1 MNREN
6 GMKFQFSRQLLA
18 GVAAL
23 VIVGSVGV
31 VVQEAQGADPI
42 AVRKAMMKQN
52 SAMLK
57 NVKSFL
63 KGGKRAVGA
72 EDLAIGGEI
81 LAVNADNMLKLFPKG
96 SGGGKSR
103 AKAEIWQDWNGFK
116 AEAAVLKA
124 EANKF
129 AEVART
135 GDKEAIKKQAGM
147 LGKAGCGSCHKKF
160 RGPKKKKK
168 KSS

>member
-1 MNREN
+1 
-6 GMKFQFSRQLLA
+6 MKFQLSKHLVT

-23 VIVGSVGV
+23 VIVGSVGGV
-31 VVQEAQGADPI
+31 MQEALGADPI

-57 NVKSFL
+57 NVKRFT
-63 KGGKRAVGA
+63 KGHKRAVDA
-72 EDLAIGGEI
+72 ADLAIGGEI

-103 AKAEIWQDWNGFK
+103 AKSEIWQDWNGFK
-116 AEAAVLKA
+116 AAAAVLKV

-129 AEVART
+129 AEVAKT
-135 GDKEAIKKQAGM
+135 GDKAAIKKQAGM
-147 LGKAGCGSCHKKF
+147 LAKAGCGGCHQKF
-160 RGPKKKKK
+160 RGPKKK
-168 KSS
+168 

>member
-1 MNREN
+1 
-6 GMKFQFSRQLLA
+6 MKYQLTRHLVT

-23 VIVGSVGV
+23 VIVGSMGAI
-31 VVQEAQGADPI
+31 VQEAQGADPY

-57 NVKSFL
+57 NVKRFL
-63 KGGKRAVGA
+63 KGGRRAVGA

-96 SGGGKSR
+96 SGGGKTRS
-103 AKAEIWQDWNGFK
+103 KAAIWTDWSGFE
-116 AEAAVLKA
+116 AAAAVLKV

-129 AEVART
+129 TKVART
-135 GDKEAIKKQAGM
+135 GDKAAIKKQVGM
-147 LGKAGCGSCHKKF
+147 LGKLGCGGCHKKF

>member
-1 MNREN
+1 
-6 GMKFQFSRQLLA
+6 MKFQLSRHLVT

-23 VIVGSVGV
+23 VIMGSVGGV
-31 VVQEAQGADPI
+31 IQEAQGADPI

-57 NVKSFL
+57 NVKRFA
-63 KGGKRAVGA
+63 KGHKRAVGA
-72 EDLAIGGEI
+72 ADLAIGGEI
-81 LAVNADNMLKLFPKG
+81 LAANADNMLKLFPKG

-103 AKAEIWQDWNGFK
+103 AKSSIWQDWNGFK
-116 AEAAVLKA
+116 AAAAVLKV

-135 GDKEAIKKQAGM
+135 GNKEAIKKQAAV
-147 LGKAGCGSCHKKF
+147 LGKAGCSSCHDKF
-160 RGPKKKKK
+160 RGPKKKK
-168 KSS
+168 

>member
-1 MNREN
+1 
-6 GMKFQFSRQLLA
+6 MKYQLTRHLIA
-18 GVAAL
+18 GVAAMV
-23 VIVGSVGV
+23 VIGSMGAM
-31 VVQEAQGADPI
+31 VQEAEGADPY

-57 NVKSFL
+57 NVKGFL

-103 AKAEIWQDWNGFK
+103 AKSDIWQDWNGFK
-116 AEAAVLKA
+116 AAAAVLKV

-129 AEVART
+129 ANVART
-135 GDKEAIKKQAGM
+135 GDKAAIKKQAGI
-147 LGKAGCGSCHKKF
+147 LGKAACGGCHKKF